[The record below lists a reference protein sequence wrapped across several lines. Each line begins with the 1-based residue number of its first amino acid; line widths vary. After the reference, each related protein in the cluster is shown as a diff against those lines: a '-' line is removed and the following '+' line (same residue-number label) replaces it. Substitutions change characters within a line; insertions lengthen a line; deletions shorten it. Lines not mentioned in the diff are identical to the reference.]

1 MRASFADYA
10 DIEKQ
15 TIETLGS
22 SSKNLIARETAKL
35 INLHDDSEGKTQ
47 MTNLIELIK
56 KLTV

>member
-1 MRASFADYA
+1 MRASFTDYA

-22 SSKNLIARETAKL
+22 SSKNLIARETAKQ
-35 INLHDDSEGKTQ
+35 INLKNESEGKTQ

-56 KLTV
+56 KMTV